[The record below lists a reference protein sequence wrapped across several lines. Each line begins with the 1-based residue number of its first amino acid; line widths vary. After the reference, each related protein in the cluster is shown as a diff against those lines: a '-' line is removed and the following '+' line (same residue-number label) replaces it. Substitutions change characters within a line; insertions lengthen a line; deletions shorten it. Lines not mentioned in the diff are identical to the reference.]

1 MFFEKDCL
9 PWHVVGLLVVVHV
22 STLDIVG
29 AALDISEKFYELWN
43 VTHLLFNGMSKLSMM
58 KNIRRWS

>member
-9 PWHVVGLLVVVHV
+9 PWHVVELLVVVHV

-29 AALDISEKFYELWN
+29 TALDISEKLYALWN
-43 VTHLLFNGMSKLSMM
+43 VTHLLFSDVSKLSMI
-58 KNIRRWS
+58 KNIRR

>member
-22 STLDIVG
+22 STLDI
-29 AALDISEKFYELWN
+29 SEKLYELWN
-43 VTHLLFNGMSKLSMM
+43 VTHLLFNISKLSVM